1 MGSFISGLIPDTT
14 SNFGWWPT
22 VLCALAGP
30 LGQVYLRA
38 MYYNGSLDKWWWII
52 PGSMPPFFSFIINV
66 CMKWGII
73 SIAQGPGVQVLDYW
87 VLLPIL
93 VKIFMGMILSIFDLE
108 SELLSS
114 IIAIILQFAAIMIPN
129 LVRMSNNCITDIFS
143 LPWASWQKTVIDSY
157 VELGTASIIPIL
169 FKVLPGVST
178 VSTVLGYIPFLG
190 DHVNSILWSLGFV
203 FVYCLTNMINQNDMT
218 TYCKNPTD
226 ATTMI
231 WISCIISTLCLIG
244 NFATDFMP

>member
-14 SNFGWWPT
+14 SNFGWLPT

-30 LGQVYLRA
+30 LGQVYLRV

-52 PGSMPPFFSFIINV
+52 PGSIPPLFSFIINV

-73 SIAQGPGVQVLDYW
+73 SIAQGPGVKVLDYW

-108 SELLSS
+108 SELLSG
-114 IIAIILQFAAIMIPN
+114 IIAIILQFAAIVIPN
-129 LVRMSNNCITDIFS
+129 LVRMSEGCEVGIFS
-143 LPWASWQKTVIDSY
+143 LPWRSWSKAVIDSY
-157 VELGTASIIPIL
+157 FELGTASIVPSL

-178 VSTVLGYIPFLG
+178 VSMVLEYIPFIG
-190 DHVNSILWSLGFV
+190 EHVNSMMWSLGFV
-203 FVYCLTNMINQNDMT
+203 FVYCLTNMFNQNDMN

-226 ATTMI
+226 ATTML
-231 WISCIISTLCLIG
+231 WVSFAISTLCLIG
-244 NFATDFMP
+244 NFATDFM